1 MLKEKLMEDLKKFM
15 KEKNQIALN
24 TVKLLRS
31 EIKKAEIDTQKELND
46 DEIIKIIKKQVK
58 MRNESIKQFKDA
70 GRNDLVVN
78 EEKEIAFLKNYLPEE
93 MSEEEIKNIISSII
107 KEMNA
112 TPKQFGLVMKTAIQK
127 IGNQADGS
135 IISKIVKEILG

>member
-1 MLKEKLMEDLKKFM
+1 MLKERLMEDLKKFM
-15 KEKNQIALN
+15 KEKNQISLN

-31 EIKKAEIDTQKELND
+31 EIKKIEIDTQKELTD

-70 GRNDLVVN
+70 GRTDLVEN
-78 EEKEIAFLKNYLPEE
+78 EEKEIEVLKKYLPEE
-93 MSEEEIKNIISSII
+93 MSEKEIKTIISSII
-107 KEMNA
+107 TEMNA

-135 IISKIVKEILG
+135 IISKIVKELLG